1 MEIGELKRLKT
12 AIEARFYEIDRE
24 QFDEVRGRDTRT
36 ATEMWRQAC
45 AELVADP
52 EWREPIRVMVQGWCY
67 YGGEE

>member
-1 MEIGELKRLKT
+1 MEISELKRLKA
-12 AIEARFYEIDRE
+12 AIEARFYELDRE

-36 ATEMWRQAC
+36 TTDLWRQAC

-52 EWREPIRVMVQGWCY
+52 EWREPVRVIVQGWCY